1 MCLPA
6 FFGVWV
12 GVIFL
17 PLGGSIQLDFSH
29 IGRGNIST
37 VLKIGGIEMEV
48 QRIENFKIPNAT
60 VHEITQDELQRE
72 YGYYRAQKVLETM
85 FMFGMIS
92 VDEFHKIS
100 AVNRK
105 TFSPFLSEIMP

>member
-1 MCLPA
+1 MPFEDFSLK
-6 FFGVWV
+6 GI
-12 GVIFL
+12 IFL
-17 PLGGSIQLDFSH
+17 PLGGSIQPVFSL

-37 VLKIGGIEMEV
+37 VPRTGGITMEV
-48 QRIENFKIPNAT
+48 KQIENFFFKQKTAY
-60 VHEITQDELQRE
+60 EITQEELQRE
-72 YGYYRAQKVLETM
+72 YDFYMAQKMLETM

-105 TFSPFLSEIMP
+105 TFSPFLSEIMG

>member
-1 MCLPA
+1 
-6 FFGVWV
+6 
-12 GVIFL
+12 
-17 PLGGSIQLDFSH
+17 
-29 IGRGNIST
+29 
-37 VLKIGGIEMEV
+37 MEV
-48 QRIENFKIPNAT
+48 QRIENFKIPNA
-60 VHEITQDELQRE
+60 VAHEITQEEL
-72 YGYYRAQKVLETM
+72 QKVLETM